1 MQERKVGEEDGEDGN
16 CLTFDLD
23 KDFRKKY
30 DEDLFNFLLKSSFRK
45 EKNVKWKQKQELMM
59 KKKMM
64 MKKKAERYRIASRK
78 RKKKSPCSRCV
89 DPVEIVVLLSLI
101 LT

>member
-23 KDFRKKY
+23 KAFRKKY

-78 RKKKSPCSRCV
+78 RKKKNLHV
-89 DPVEIVVLLSLI
+89 HGV
-101 LT
+101 